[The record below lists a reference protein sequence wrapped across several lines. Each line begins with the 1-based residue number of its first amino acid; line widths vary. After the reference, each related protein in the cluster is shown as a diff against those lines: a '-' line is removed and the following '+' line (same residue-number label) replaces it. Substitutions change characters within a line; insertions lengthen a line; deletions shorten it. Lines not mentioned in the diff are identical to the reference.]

1 MLQFVFHPAAII
13 TSLCR
18 CTPVAVDRA
27 VSRSALHIAGNRPSI
42 TSFKMW
48 AASRL
53 VRLLL
58 ADSLGPDLRRIAN
71 PDLKPQ
77 VCEQSSNQLRAR
89 WPPSRS
95 APALPVADKT
105 SPHRRGHAPGSF
117 PNSPLPVSTELI
129 CCQLEMEIT
138 PCILFASARFGRSVF
153 SGELDRVSAGGRS
166 LLRRCCSAAWIIDRP
181 PPSFLN
187 AVENLRPREP
197 AYKVGERGCK
207 GRGAEAQSNPVLQG
221 GHMPVAEV
229 GTFAGI
235 DVSAHELS
243 VALRRGQGHD
253 KPAIAKFPNH
263 PSGHKALVACLL
275 RGGGRVRVCLEA
287 SGNYSLDLA
296 LTLQAHRQVEISVI
310 NPRRARRFAESLG
323 ERSKTDPVDA
333 RVLCEYAARMP
344 WVRWQPP
351 SPVALHLRAL
361 TRAIADL
368 GVIHTQQNNR
378 AYAAA
383 ASQALPVLVVK
394 EMQRHKKY
402 LEQRMTRLRR
412 EAVRLIACD
421 PELDRRFRLMLTTI
435 GIAETSALQI
445 LGELAVLPDM
455 LDARQWVAFSGLD
468 PRIFKS
474 GKSVE
479 KRPRISRSGSRH
491 LRRALY
497 MPALVA
503 LRRDPY
509 LRVFYQNLLAR
520 GKARLQAVVAVMR
533 KLLHALF
540 AMFHSNQPYDG
551 SRLCALRLA
560 VDGVAAYA

>member
-1 MLQFVFHPAAII
+1 M
-13 TSLCR
+13 TN
-18 CTPVAVDRA
+18 
-27 VSRSALHIAGNRPSI
+27 RS
-42 TSFKMW
+42 K
-48 AASRL
+48 
-53 VRLLL
+53 
-58 ADSLGPDLRRIAN
+58 PD
-71 PDLKPQ
+71 
-77 VCEQSSNQLRAR
+77 
-89 WPPSRS
+89 
-95 APALPVADKT
+95 
-105 SPHRRGHAPGSF
+105 
-117 PNSPLPVSTELI
+117 
-129 CCQLEMEIT
+129 
-138 PCILFASARFGRSVF
+138 
-153 SGELDRVSAGGRS
+153 
-166 LLRRCCSAAWIIDRP
+166 
-181 PPSFLN
+181 
-187 AVENLRPREP
+187 VE
-197 AYKVGERGCK
+197 A
-207 GRGAEAQSNPVLQG
+207 
-221 GHMPVAEV
+221 
-229 GTFAGI
+229 FAGI
-235 DVSAHELS
+235 DVSAREIS
-243 VALRRGQGHD
+243 VARLRS
-253 KPAIAKFPNH
+253 KEENPKFATFANS
-263 PSGHKALVACLL
+263 PSRHKALLAFLL
-275 RGGGRVRVCLEA
+275 EGTDRIRVCLES

-296 LTLQAHRQVEISVI
+296 LALHAHPQVEISVI

-323 ERSKTDPVDA
+323 ERSKTDPGDA

-412 EAVRLIACD
+412 EALRLIAGD
-421 PELDRRFRLMLTTI
+421 SELDRRFRLMLTTT

-455 LDARQWVAFSGLD
+455 LEARQWVVFSGLD
-468 PRIFKS
+468 PRLFKS

-479 KRPRISRSGSRH
+479 KRPRISRGGSRH

-509 LRVFYQNLLAR
+509 LRRFYQNLLAR

-540 AMFHSNQPYDG
+540 AMFRTNQPYDG
-551 SRLCALRLA
+551 SKLCCA
-560 VDGVAAYA
+560 VEMAGHAI